1 MTAPAGR
8 DADGLTGATAP
19 NEVPLVRVVDLW
31 KQFPTGRSIVD
42 VMRRPMGGPPSPAVA
57 DVSLDVHAG
66 EFVGL
71 LGPNGAGKTTLLKI
85 LATLIVPD
93 RGTATIAGYDVV
105 TQASSVR
112 RVIASVL
119 ANERSLYWRL
129 SARENL
135 ELFAALLKVSPG
147 ETATRVSDA
156 LDVVGL
162 SDAGRKMVGQF
173 SAGMMQRLLVAR
185 ALLGHPRVLLLDE
198 PTRSLDPSAAHSF
211 RSFLREEL
219 GVRRGCAVLVATH
232 RSEEAFD
239 LCDRVV
245 VMNRGRVAATGS
257 APALAESFLGSRYS
271 AWTLEPNHDA
281 LEAMVVG
288 GRARRV
294 AARSDG
300 TGKWWR
306 VDVEIEGGDD
316 AAQVV
321 LAELIGAGM
330 PIARFERVHAPLG
343 EIIERAIGRSG
354 RR

>member
-1 MTAPAGR
+1 MTAAS
-8 DADGLTGATAP
+8 AP
-19 NEVPLVRVVDLW
+19 NDEPLIRVVDLW
-31 KQFPTGRSIVD
+31 KQFPTARSLVD
-42 VMRRPMGGPPSPAVA
+42 VLRRPMGGPPSPAIA
-57 DVSLDVHAG
+57 DVSLEVFAG

-85 LATLIVPD
+85 LATLITPD
-93 RGTATIAGYDVV
+93 RGSATVAGYDVV
-105 TQASSVR
+105 DEAASVR
-112 RVIASVL
+112 KMIASVL

-135 ELFAALLKVSPG
+135 ELFAALLPLPARD
-147 ETATRVSDA
+147 TDTRVADA

-162 SDAGRKMVGQF
+162 ADAGRKMVGQF

-198 PTRSLDPSAAHSF
+198 PTRSLDPTAAHAF

-219 GVRRGCAVLVATH
+219 AGRRGCAVLVATH
-232 RSEEAFD
+232 RSEEAFE

-257 APALAESFLGSRYS
+257 TPALAASLLGSRYS
-271 AWTLEPNHDA
+271 AWTLEPNHS
-281 LEAMVVG
+281 AMEDLVAAG
-288 GRARRV
+288 KARRV
-294 AARSDG
+294 AVRSDG
-300 TGKWWR
+300 GKWWR
-306 VDVEIEGGDD
+306 VDVEVEGGDD
-316 AAQVV
+316 AAREM
-321 LAELIGAGM
+321 LATLIAAGM
-330 PIARFERVHAPLG
+330 PIARFERVVAPLA

>member
-1 MTAPAGR
+1 MTVLSGR
-8 DADGLTGATAP
+8 DVEGVAVGGPP
-19 NEVPLVRVVDLW
+19 NDPPLVRVVDLW
-31 KQFPTGRSIVD
+31 KQFPTARSIAD
-42 VMRRPMGGPPSPAVA
+42 VLRRPMGGPSSPAVA
-57 DVSLDVHAG
+57 DVSLDVYAG

-93 RGTATIAGYDVV
+93 RGTATVGGHDVV
-105 TQASSVR
+105 SQAASVR

-135 ELFAALLKVSPG
+135 ELFAALLQLSNH
-147 ETATRVSDA
+147 ETAARVADA

-162 SDAGRKMVGQF
+162 ADAGRKMVGQF

-185 ALLGHPRVLLLDE
+185 ALLGRPRVLLLDE
-198 PTRSLDPSAAHSF
+198 PTRSLDPTAAHAF

-219 GVRRGCAVLVATH
+219 GVRRKCAVLVATH

-245 VMNRGRVAATGS
+245 VMNRGRVAATGT
-257 APALAESFLGSRYS
+257 APSLAESFLGSRYS
-271 AWTLEPNHDA
+271 ALTLEPNHEA
-281 LEAMVVG
+281 LEAMVAA

-306 VDVEIEGGDD
+306 VEVEIDGGDD
-316 AAQVV
+316 VAQPI

-330 PIARFERVHAPLG
+330 PIARFERVVAPLG

>member
-1 MTAPAGR
+1 MTAAV
-8 DADGLTGATAP
+8 AP
-19 NEVPLVRVVDLW
+19 NDAPLVRVVDLW
-31 KQFPTGRSIVD
+31 KQFPTSRSLRD
-42 VMRRPMGGPPSPAVA
+42 FLRRPMGGPPSPAVA
-57 DVSLDVHAG
+57 DVSLEVHAG

-93 RGTATIAGYDVV
+93 RGTATVGGYDVV
-105 TQASSVR
+105 EQPANVR
-112 RVIASVL
+112 TVIASVL

-129 SARENL
+129 SAQQNL
-135 ELFAALLKVSPG
+135 ELFAALLRLPPR
-147 ETATRVSDA
+147 ETTTRVSDA

-162 SDAGRKMVGQF
+162 ADAGRKMVGQF

-198 PTRSLDPSAAHSF
+198 PTRSLDPTAAHAF
-211 RSFLREEL
+211 RSFLRDEL
-219 GVRRGCAVLVATH
+219 AARRGCAVLVATH

-257 APALAESFLGSRYS
+257 APALAESLMGCRYS
-271 AWTLEPNHDA
+271 AWTLEPNHSA
-281 LEAMVVG
+281 LEAMVVDG
-288 GRARRV
+288 NVRRV

-300 TGKWWR
+300 SKWWR
-306 VDVEIEGGDD
+306 VDVEVDGGDD
-316 AAQVV
+316 AAREV
-321 LAELIGAGM
+321 LATLIGAGM
-330 PIARFERVHAPLG
+330 PIARFERVVAPLS